1 MQRHS
6 RRWPVELRDA
16 LSQIAEIRSRVAAAE
31 RFRGYRAVP
40 VALSGGFAVFAAL
53 LQPHLLANP
62 AVDLT
67 GYLALW
73 LTTAF
78 LGAAVSA
85 SGVWLRHRHGDDPLA
100 KQRTW
105 LAVSQFV
112 PCLAAGGL
120 VTLVVARHL
129 SDHAALLPGL
139 WQVFF
144 SLGIFASARLLPK
157 AVVGVG
163 VFYLAAGT
171 VNLTYAGGLVAYH
184 PWAMGLPFAVGQSA
198 TAVILYW
205 NLERDCHDPT
215 D

>member
-1 MQRHS
+1 M
-6 RRWPVELRDA
+6 ELRDA
-16 LSQIAEIRSRVAAAE
+16 LSQIAEIRDRVAAAE
-31 RFRGYRAVP
+31 RFRGYRAAP
-40 VALSGGFAVFAAL
+40 VALSGGFAVLAAL
-53 LQPHLLANP
+53 LQPHLLTNP
-62 AVDLT
+62 AADLT

-73 LTTAF
+73 LTTAV

-100 KQRTW
+100 KRRTW

-120 VTLVVARHL
+120 VTLVIARHAP
-129 SDHAALLPGL
+129 DHAPLLPGL

-144 SLGIFASARLLPK
+144 SLGAFASARLLPS

-163 VFYLAAGT
+163 VFYLCAGT
-171 VNLTYAGGLVAYH
+171 VNLTFAGGPSAFH
-184 PWAMGLPFAVGQSA
+184 PWAMGLPFAVGQLA

-205 NLERDCHDPT
+205 HLERDRHDPA